1 MNDIYPLLGT
11 FTIFLNFQ
19 LYVFHNGSGREGKT
33 VTKGRKHNFLF
44 FALQYLALPAARQ
57 SRGPTSGDILALG
70 HSVSTLPH
78 VWRVYGEPYGDHKA
92 FRVWGLAP
100 VFKILTG

>member
-1 MNDIYPLLGT
+1 MG
-11 FTIFLNFQ
+11 
-19 LYVFHNGSGREGKT
+19 VGGREKLLQKEESIT
-33 VTKGRKHNFLF
+33 SF